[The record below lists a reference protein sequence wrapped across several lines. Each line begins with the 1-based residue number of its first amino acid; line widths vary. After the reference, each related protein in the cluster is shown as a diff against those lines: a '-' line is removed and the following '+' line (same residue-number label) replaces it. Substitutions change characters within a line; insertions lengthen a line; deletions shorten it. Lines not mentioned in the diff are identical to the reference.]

1 MQLKIDDLA
10 QRAKTTSR
18 NIRAYQARGL
28 LPGPQLV
35 GRTGYYSEEHLRRLE
50 LIATLQERGFSLE
63 AIRQTLDAWAQGGDL
78 GHLIGFHH
86 MLTAP
91 FSDEQPGLLSAEE
104 LLERFPEAADH
115 PELIDE
121 AVAMGL
127 IEAAEDGYVAPSP
140 TVVDAGTEL
149 AAVGIP
155 LAEIFELVKVIRADV
170 ADIAQRFVELVGR
183 YLVEPLIEEGGTPE
197 QVKAASQSMERLRPI
212 AVEVVRPFLAAE
224 MRRVT
229 DERVAEVG
237 LRLAATLESDEDR

>member
-1 MQLKIDDLA
+1 MELKIDELA

-28 LPGPQLV
+28 IPGPRLV
-35 GRTGYYSEEHLRRLE
+35 GRTGYYGEEHLRRLE

-91 FSDEQPGLLSAEE
+91 FSDEQPGRLTAEE
-104 LLERFPEAADH
+104 LLDRFPEAAEH
-115 PELIDE
+115 PELIDQ
-121 AVAMGL
+121 AVAMEL
-127 IEAAEDGYVAPSP
+127 IVPAEDGYVVPSP
-140 TVVDAGTEL
+140 IAVDAGTEL
-149 AAVGIP
+149 AAAGIP
-155 LAEIFELVKVIRADV
+155 LVDIFELVKVIRTDV

-183 YLVEPLIEEGGTPE
+183 YLVEPLIESGGSPE
-197 QVKAASQSMERLRPI
+197 QVAAASQAMERLRPI

-229 DERVAEVG
+229 DERIAQVG
-237 LRLAATLESDEDR
+237 LRLDAIRERGAG